1 MNFVLHGIG
10 AYIFNSR
17 RIYAHFD
24 LYKICA
30 YMFNSRRICAQDL
43 YSILL
48 DYFWMKDPL
57 GMLEDSLWSMILLK
71 SALGDDSDLP
81 LSLDGVRLTEEEVS
95 SRDFLM
101 VCCSLG
107 NFHRGND
114 CRCLA

>member
-101 VCCSLG
+101 VCYSLG